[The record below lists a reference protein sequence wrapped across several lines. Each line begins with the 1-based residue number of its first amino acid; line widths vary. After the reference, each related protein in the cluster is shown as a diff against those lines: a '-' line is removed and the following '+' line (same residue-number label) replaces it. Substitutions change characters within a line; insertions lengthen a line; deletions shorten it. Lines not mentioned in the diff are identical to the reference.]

1 MVSKVVVGSRA
12 LCVVVKCKCFVFFQA
27 SGGVGRFV
35 WRQNGV
41 PDRSCETSEHDTG
54 LPLYFPFSLPL
65 LLLLTLS
72 LGLSSFFLLL
82 CSCLASLCS
91 SLENTAVPV
100 HTNTK
105 QPSLIIQ
112 TFYTCLYCKS
122 TTQMHYRIKENDKYY
137 VGYSCNKYRKCI
149 FVTKNNEP

>member
-1 MVSKVVVGSRA
+1 MFRVLLG
-12 LCVVVKCKCFVFFQA
+12 
-27 SGGVGRFV
+27 V
-35 WRQNGV
+35 WRRREV
-41 PDRSCETSEHDTG
+41 RVASEWRPRQVLWDLGTRYWPTVI
-54 LPLYFPFSLPL
+54 LSI
-65 LLLLTLS
+65 LS
-72 LGLSSFFLLL
+72 LFFLLSLSLSSFFLLL